1 MHTGRKA
8 RLRAHGRSAAALK
21 WQVFSESELWLVSF
35 LILLGAVLW
44 ADVLTRFVDVGANS
58 NPMAIRFRQT
68 MDELNRFM
76 ARRRLPCTA
85 V

>member
-1 MHTGRKA
+1 MDLTPTHIR
-8 RLRAHGRSAAALK
+8 
-21 WQVFSESELWLVSF
+21 QVFTESELWLVSF

-58 NPMAIRFRQT
+58 NPMAIQFRQT

-76 ARRRLPCTA
+76 VRFQAPP
-85 V
+85 